1 MTTAEAEGRA
11 PDGRPWVGPF
21 DRAGW
26 RAWLIANHEAANGVY
41 LASWKRATGRA
52 SVSYVEAV
60 EEALCVGWV
69 DSTQRQLDDERS
81 ILWFAPRNPR
91 SGWARTNKERV
102 GRLQAQGLMLPA
114 GIAAVEEAKRRGTWT
129 LLDDVEALLVP
140 DDLAAA
146 LDARPPARSNFGAF
160 PPSARRA
167 LLEWIVQAKRPETRA
182 KRIAETADKAAR
194 NERAN
199 EWVPPERRPETT

>member
-1 MTTAEAEGRA
+1 MAKAVTAGLA

-26 RAWLIANHEAANGVY
+26 RAWLIANHETATGVY
-41 LASWKRATGRA
+41 LASWKRATGRE

-69 DSTQRQLDDERS
+69 DSTQRQLDNERS

-102 GRLQAQGLMLPA
+102 ERLLAAGLMLPA

-129 LLDDVEALLVP
+129 MLDDVEALRVP
-140 DDLAAA
+140 DDLATA
-146 LDARPPARSNFGAF
+146 LDARPPARANFDAF

-182 KRIAETADKAAR
+182 KRLAEIADKASR

-199 EWVPPERRPETT
+199 EWIPPERRPPAS